1 MGIGI
6 LMGEGDREF
15 RLCQHSTYRFSAEAK
30 AERPQ
35 HCYMPFGSGPRNCI
49 GMRFALLEAK
59 MALIEILQKFSFIR
73 APDTQV
79 ATYTCSS

>member
-1 MGIGI
+1 MTMRSDEVRD
-6 LMGEGDREF
+6 L
-15 RLCQHSTYRFSAEAK
+15 LYYRFSAKAK

-59 MALIEILQKFSFIR
+59 MALIEILKRFTFIR

-79 ATYTCSS
+79 IYTCRNN